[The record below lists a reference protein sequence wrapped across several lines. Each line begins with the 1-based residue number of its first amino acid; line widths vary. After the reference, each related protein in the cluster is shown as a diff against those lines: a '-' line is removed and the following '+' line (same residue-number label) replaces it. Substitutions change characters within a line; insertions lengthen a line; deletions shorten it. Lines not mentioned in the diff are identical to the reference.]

1 MLNVTQATK
10 NSYLQDSGHKEFTI
24 SFPNLNPAIT
34 LTNSDL
40 VEDTFE
46 LTERVNSGESIEFV
60 GCLSSVL
67 SFTTKTLKA
76 DVKGQ
81 YVTVSVKCNNTETIP
96 LFHGYVDD
104 VEQKPHQPD
113 KIITA
118 YDILYKLNDTDIA
131 IWYNNLSF
139 PITIKDFRDSLFTE
153 LNLTQVST
161 SLTTDNIQIVKQYNP
176 AELKALDVIKSI
188 CQFNCV
194 FGRINR
200 GGNFEYMSV
209 PNPTTVKQQ
218 IDYYKE
224 ATYQE
229 YYVKP
234 VDKLTIRNTGSDDI
248 IYGGG
253 ENNYVIVDNFFA
265 RGLEDETL
273 TSLAESLYTLVSGF
287 NYQPFNADVNALP
300 YMECLDV
307 VSLPVQDLDT
317 QVVSQLPYVILER
330 TIKGIQVFRDNLV
343 AEGDEYQHV
352 FESDLSL
359 QIEELKKQL
368 EVIRGDMDNLKF
380 AYYLFTNNQD
390 ISIAD
395 EETKT
400 IVDVRFSAKEKSVV
414 TFNCEIL
421 LTAETTVDDD
431 DYYDAVGKITY
442 YFNELEIGGYYPVET
457 WQDGKHILNLYYYIN
472 IQDAGLKHFVAEMN
486 MAGGSV
492 LVKAG
497 NLRGAIYGQNLVS
510 QDEWTGLI
518 PIEETVSAFDLEDI
532 SVAEASDSI
541 TVLTLYPEI
550 ISNTDYVTSFDL
562 EDISVVNVT
571 DSMNMVTHVDI
582 FPMITE
588 DGSILVTEDGYR
600 FITEGEN

>member
-1 MLNVTQATK
+1 M
-10 NSYLQDSGHKEFTI
+10 
-24 SFPNLNPAIT
+24 
-34 LTNSDL
+34 
-40 VEDTFE
+40 FE
-46 LTERVNSGESIEFV
+46 
-60 GCLSSVL
+60 
-67 SFTTKTLKA
+67 
-76 DVKGQ
+76 
-81 YVTVSVKCNNTETIP
+81 
-96 LFHGYVDD
+96 
-104 VEQKPHQPD
+104 
-113 KIITA
+113 
-118 YDILYKLNDTDIA
+118 
-131 IWYNNLSF
+131 
-139 PITIKDFRDSLFTE
+139 E

-209 PNPTTVKQQ
+209 PDPTTVKQQ

-317 QVVSQLPYVILER
+317 QVVSQLPYIILER

-380 AYYLFTNNQD
+380 AYYLITNNSD
-390 ISIAD
+390 IDIAD
-395 EETKT
+395 GEEKP
-400 IVDVRFSAKEKSVV
+400 IIDVYFSAKDKSVV

-421 LTAETTVDDD
+421 LEAETTVDDD

-442 YFNELEIGGYYPVET
+442 FLDGNEIGGYYPTET
-457 WQDGKHILNLYYYIN
+457 WQDGKHILHLYYYITV
-472 IQDAGLKHFVAEMN
+472 QDAGTKRFQAFMEMN
-486 MAGGSV
+486 GGSIHINT
-492 LVKAG
+492 A
-497 NLRGAIYGQNLVS
+497 NLKGAIYGQNLAGADDWNGIIQV
-510 QDEWTGLI
+510 DER
-518 PIEETVSAFDLEDI
+518 VSAFNLEETGFASVSDAI
-532 SVAEASDSI
+532 SLWFP
-541 TVLTLYPEI
+541 TVMQI
-550 ISNTDYVTSFDL
+550 GNTD
-562 EDISVVNVT
+562 NVSAFNLNEVSIANAT
-571 DSMNMVTHVDI
+571 DSAVAVIRID
-582 FPMITE
+582 
-588 DGSILVTEDGYR
+588 SYRRVTEDGDVRMTEEDDVRY
-600 FITEGEN
+600 TEGD

>member
-81 YVTVSVKCNNTETIP
+81 YVTVSVKCNNTEAIP

-118 YDILYKLNDTDIA
+118 YDILYKLNDTDVA
-131 IWYNNLSF
+131 VWYNNLSF
-139 PITIKDFRDSLFTE
+139 PITIKDFRDSLFEE

-209 PNPTTVKQQ
+209 PDPTTVKQQ

-317 QVVSQLPYVILER
+317 QVVSQLPYIILER

-380 AYYLFTNNQD
+380 AYYLITNNSD
-390 ISIAD
+390 IDIAD
-395 EETKT
+395 GEEKP
-400 IVDVRFSAKEKSVV
+400 IIDVYFSAKDKSVV

-421 LTAETTVDDD
+421 LEAETTVDDD

-442 YFNELEIGGYYPVET
+442 FLDGNEIGGYYPTET
-457 WQDGKHILNLYYYIN
+457 WQDGKHILHLYYYITV
-472 IQDAGLKHFVAEMN
+472 QDAGTKRFQAFMEMN
-486 MAGGSV
+486 GGSIHINT
-492 LVKAG
+492 A
-497 NLRGAIYGQNLVS
+497 NLKGAIYGQNLAGADDWNGIIQV
-510 QDEWTGLI
+510 DER
-518 PIEETVSAFDLEDI
+518 VSAFNLEETGFASVSDAI
-532 SVAEASDSI
+532 SLWFP
-541 TVLTLYPEI
+541 TVMQI
-550 ISNTDYVTSFDL
+550 GNTD
-562 EDISVVNVT
+562 NVSAFNLNEVSIANAT
-571 DSMNMVTHVDI
+571 DSAVAVIRID
-582 FPMITE
+582 
-588 DGSILVTEDGYR
+588 SYRRVTEDGDVRMTEEDDVRY
-600 FITEGEN
+600 TEGD

>member
-81 YVTVSVKCNNTETIP
+81 YVTVSVKCNNTEAIP

-113 KIITA
+113 KVIIA
-118 YDILYKLNDTDIA
+118 YDILYKLNDTDVA
-131 IWYNNLSF
+131 VWYNNLSF
-139 PITIKDFRDSLFTE
+139 PITIKDFRDSLFEE

-209 PNPTTVKQQ
+209 PDPTTVKQQ

-265 RGLEDETL
+265 KGLEDETL

-317 QVVSQLPYVILER
+317 QVVSQLPYIILER

-380 AYYLFTNNQD
+380 AYYLITNNSD
-390 ISIAD
+390 IDIAD
-395 EETKT
+395 GEEKP
-400 IVDVRFSAKEKSVV
+400 IIDVYFSAKDKSVV

-421 LTAETTVDDD
+421 LEAETTVDDD

-442 YFNELEIGGYYPVET
+442 FLDGNEIGGYYPTET
-457 WQDGKHILNLYYYIN
+457 WQDGKHILRLYYYITV
-472 IQDAGLKHFVAEMN
+472 QDAGTKRFQAFMEMN
-486 MAGGSV
+486 GGSIHINT
-492 LVKAG
+492 A
-497 NLRGAIYGQNLVS
+497 NLKGAIYGQNLAGADDWNGIIQV
-510 QDEWTGLI
+510 DER
-518 PIEETVSAFDLEDI
+518 VSAFNLEETGFASVSDAI
-532 SVAEASDSI
+532 SLWFP
-541 TVLTLYPEI
+541 TVMQI
-550 ISNTDYVTSFDL
+550 GNTD
-562 EDISVVNVT
+562 NVSAFNLNEVSIANAT
-571 DSMNMVTHVDI
+571 DSAVAVIRID
-582 FPMITE
+582 
-588 DGSILVTEDGYR
+588 SYRRVTEDGDVRMTEEDDVRY
-600 FITEGEN
+600 TEGD

>member
-81 YVTVSVKCNNTETIP
+81 YVTVSVKCNNTETIT

-118 YDILYKLNDTDIA
+118 YDILYKLNDTDVA
-131 IWYNNLSF
+131 VWYNNLSF
-139 PITIKDFRDSLFTE
+139 PITIKDFRDSLFEE

-209 PNPTTVKQQ
+209 PDPTTVKQQ

-317 QVVSQLPYVILER
+317 QVVSQLPYIILER

-380 AYYLFTNNQD
+380 AYYLITNNSD
-390 ISIAD
+390 IDIAD
-395 EETKT
+395 GEEKP
-400 IVDVRFSAKEKSVV
+400 IIDVYFSAKDKSVV

-421 LTAETTVDDD
+421 LEAETTVDDD

-442 YFNELEIGGYYPVET
+442 FLDGNEIGGYYPTET
-457 WQDGKHILNLYYYIN
+457 WQDGKHILHLYYYITV
-472 IQDAGLKHFVAEMN
+472 QDAGTKRFQAFMEMN
-486 MAGGSV
+486 GGSIHINT
-492 LVKAG
+492 A
-497 NLRGAIYGQNLVS
+497 NLKGAIYGQNLAGADDWNGIIQV
-510 QDEWTGLI
+510 DER
-518 PIEETVSAFDLEDI
+518 VSAFNLEETGFASVSDAI
-532 SVAEASDSI
+532 SLWFP
-541 TVLTLYPEI
+541 TVMQI
-550 ISNTDYVTSFDL
+550 GNTD
-562 EDISVVNVT
+562 NVSAFNLNEVSIANAT
-571 DSMNMVTHVDI
+571 DSAVAVIRID
-582 FPMITE
+582 
-588 DGSILVTEDGYR
+588 SYRRVTEDGDVRMTEEDDVRY
-600 FITEGEN
+600 TEGD